1 MPFTITGMIASV
13 QVLSSKGLDVVEA
26 NIKSGF
32 SSGFPYLTIGTLTLK
47 DGAGSG
53 ADLEPLAKNHEDY
66 TLLRTLE
73 KLTPALTP
81 GSRVGPRF
89 DHSLGWHSDEGI
101 IFRPPAPFP
110 GVRPRPPPAPAAP
123 APAPP
128 QMPHVGC
135 RARALR

>member
-13 QVLSSKGLDVVEA
+13 QVLSSKGLDLVEA

-32 SSGFPYLTIGTLTLK
+32 SSGFPSLPIGTLTLK

-66 TLLRTLE
+66 TVLRTLE

-81 GSRVGPRF
+81 GRR
-89 DHSLGWHSDEGI
+89 WHL
-101 IFRPPAPFP
+101 
-110 GVRPRPPPAPAAP
+110 
-123 APAPP
+123 
-128 QMPHVGC
+128 MPVVT
-135 RARALR
+135 LW